1 MVGSKGNDMRLTPE
15 SAAVLNCHISV
26 LIFIYHQNF
35 YNLHVFWENKPA
47 SCMFISKLIVMT
59 RLNNKRE
66 KIKSMQMWESDVESF
81 YFLSI

>member
-1 MVGSKGNDMRLTPE
+1 MRLTPE
-15 SAAVLNCHISV
+15 SAAVLNCHIYV
-26 LIFIYHQNF
+26 LIFILSRSGQHF

>member
-1 MVGSKGNDMRLTPE
+1 MVGSKGNDMRLSTE

-47 SCMFISKLIVMT
+47 SCMFISKLVVMT
-59 RLNNKRE
+59 RMNNNRE
-66 KIKSMQMWESDVESF
+66 K
-81 YFLSI
+81 